1 MARAEDLNSAT
12 TSFFIV
18 LGPAPHLDNKYTVF
32 GKVVDGFDTLE
43 RIEAVPRQGELPT
56 RRVELIEASIK
67 P

>member
-18 LGPAPHLDNKYTVF
+18 LGPAPHLDNKYTMF

-43 RIEAVPRQGELPT
+43 RIEAAPRQGESPAA
-56 RRVELIEASIK
+56 RIELIEATIK